1 MVDEIFIRISTP
13 LLMDFLEL
21 LKKEED
27 LWARELLLRISAVL
41 EDHPLEAWAYTVNQK
56 QCPAIHDSLA
66 SDKVVKLGHLCRD
79 PRRREDELRAFPLL
93 LKRGEESMLL
103 PDPNMEL
110 RENDEILVC
119 GQHAAQLF
127 MNWVTYDYNVLRYIR
142 TGVEAPGGMLWQW
155 MSSVRKKR
163 RRWLA
168 ANSGDPE

>member
-1 MVDEIFIRISTP
+1 M
-13 LLMDFLEL
+13 
-21 LKKEED
+21 
-27 LWARELLLRISAVL
+27 
-41 EDHPLEAWAYTVNQK
+41 
-56 QCPAIHDSLA
+56 
-66 SDKVVKLGHLCRD
+66 
-79 PRRREDELRAFPLL
+79 RAFPLL